1 MAKKHS
7 FFLWQSKTPPKKN
20 RNGNLPLN
28 WWFYTQHHDKL
39 RLFFHLEP
47 LGFHQQEDMIGV
59 YWYAAN
65 RLVFLSVDIN
75 HLPFT
80 INQFFLNGF
89 YISLGISL
97 SIGIY
102 VWSVLMI
109 QTTRFSVTGMMD
121 IGFWGSRNGRDFP
134 AIFRLVNCSL
144 TRIYADVLSYFTT
157 QARPSNYSALAEIE
171 WFSALFNNS
180 RCQDFVFE

>member
-7 FFLWQSKTPPKKN
+7 FFLWQSNPPKKKQKWDFAIKMVI
-20 RNGNLPLN
+20 LHSTP
-28 WWFYTQHHDKL
+28 WKTWD
-39 RLFFHLEP
+39 FFFTFQP

-65 RLVFLSVDIN
+65 RLDFLSVDIN

-80 INQFFLNGF
+80 INQFFYGF
-89 YISLGISL
+89 YIYLWDITVYW
-97 SIGIY
+97 Y

-109 QTTRFSVTGMMD
+109 QTTRLSVTGMMD
-121 IGFWGSRNGRDFP
+121 IVTLELGIPKWRDIP

-144 TRIYADVLSYFTT
+144 TRIYADVLS
-157 QARPSNYSALAEIE
+157 
-171 WFSALFNNS
+171 
-180 RCQDFVFE
+180 